1 VSDAENSLI
10 MEGDGLTLE
19 EAAKLKRLDGR
30 LWAMFIGAGHDDVRF
45 CRISEAGGQ
54 RMIGF
59 APTLLGRYLV
69 AITAADFLAASDDEV
84 LDALK
89 EILDI

>member
-1 VSDAENSLI
+1 VSDAEKSLI
-10 MEGDGLTLE
+10 MEGDGLTLD

-30 LWAMFIGAGHDDVRF
+30 LSAMFVGAGHDDIRF
-45 CRISEAGGQ
+45 CRISDAGGQ

-59 APTLLGRYLV
+59 APTLSGRYRV
-69 AITAADFLAASDDEV
+69 AIAAADYLAASDDEL

-89 EILDI
+89 EILDK